1 MALLGFSI
9 LEILPGSEL
18 NFDSNQASELGGAIY
33 YAILH
38 LIKLSLFFLTSVLSL
53 RRHNILMIRTN
64 GILHSTLLHNN
75 IMDMQYIFH
84 VQSKQ
89 AEL

>member
-1 MALLGFSI
+1 MFALTSHIHVLQHSMIHFLNNRATNGGAMALLGFSI

-18 NFDSNQASELGGAIY
+18 HFDSNQLGGAIY

-53 RRHNILMIRTN
+53 RRHKL
-64 GILHSTLLHNN
+64 
-75 IMDMQYIFH
+75 F
-84 VQSKQ
+84 
-89 AEL
+89 